1 MAQWDITEDLIMKK
15 ILMMLSL
22 VFVVTFLACRPN
34 PTPTPTP
41 TTCTVTFWT
50 SDDVGEN
57 VWVNLWDNYDYD
69 KERYIVGYY
78 SSNPG
83 CDADDCA
90 NFYDLE
96 PGDYYFEAENSY
108 YEWEG
113 DLRVKNGCN
122 TYELFVSRARAK
134 TN

>member
-1 MAQWDITEDLIMKK
+1 MKK

-34 PTPTPTP
+34 PTPTP

-113 DLRVKNGCN
+113 DLRVKNGCH